1 MDRCAACYNDCMKRK
16 GSRVALATLLL
27 CAMLCF
33 MNMATKRFLAV
44 SRYTIASAKLTSPVR
59 ICVVTD
65 LHNSRFGPRQQ
76 GLYEAAAAE
85 SPDLIVL
92 VGDIFDVHENERNA
106 HDALRVLAANFPCY
120 YVTGN
125 HERFSRREQQ
135 IKEAVRSYGIT
146 VLQGAAAAVSVNGQ
160 TVLLCG
166 LDDLRGGS
174 AAMLEQL
181 ETLSGQL
188 GHKTYSVLLCHR
200 PERVATILPYG
211 FDLMLSGHT
220 HGGQWRVPFAEN
232 GLFAPGQGWFPQ
244 YAGGCFSFGGQALIV
259 SRGLSQKPYLLPRFG
274 NPPELVAVTLSPE

>member
-1 MDRCAACYNDCMKRK
+1 MNRCAICYNDCMKRK
-16 GSRVALATLLL
+16 GTRIALAILLICAAL
-27 CAMLCF
+27 CLV
-33 MNMATKRFLAV
+33 NMATKHSIAV
-44 SRYTIASAKLTSPVR
+44 SRYTITSPKLAAPVR

-65 LHNSRFGPRQQ
+65 LHNSRFGSRQQ
-76 GLYEAAAAE
+76 ALYAAAAAE

-92 VGDIFDVHENERNA
+92 VGDIFDVHENERHA
-106 HDALRVLAANFPCY
+106 RDALRVLSAGFPCY

-125 HERFSRREQQ
+125 HERFGQREQQ
-135 IKEAVRSYGIT
+135 IKETVQAYGIT
-146 VLQGAAAAVSVNGQ
+146 VLEGAAEAVEVNGQ

-181 ETLSGQL
+181 EALSGQL
-188 GHKTYSVLLCHR
+188 DSKTYSVLLCHR
-200 PERVATILPYG
+200 PERFATILPYG

-244 YAGGCFSFGGQALIV
+244 YAGGCFRFGAQALVV
-259 SRGLSQKPYLLPRFG
+259 SRGLSQKPCLLPRFG
-274 NPPELVAVTLSPE
+274 NPPELVAIALSPG